1 MQHTQSQPKPS
12 EEVKGNRDTDNKP
25 KPKTNEKL

>member
-25 KPKTNEKL
+25 KPKISK